1 MHGYVIRGNS
11 SRVPNYLRVNPI
23 IINVAV
29 EYFAP
34 AATGRKTDAI
44 AVAVRGRQAYHNDHV
59 VPFTWYPAVE
69 RQDTILV
76 MRVHH
81 AKTLTSQRRKLPA

>member
-1 MHGYVIRGNS
+1 MHGNVVRGNS

-23 IINVAV
+23 IVNVAV

-34 AATGRKTDAI
+34 ATTSRKTDAI
-44 AVAVRGRQAYHNDHV
+44 AVAVKVREVYYNDYV
-59 VPFTWYPAVE
+59 LPFAWHPPVE

-81 AKTLTSQRRKLPA
+81 AKALVSQRR